1 MVALWL
7 LSSCGGRLSHRVY
20 CLLFFFFF
28 QAEDGIRD
36 LTVTGVQTCALPIS
50 REIADAG
57 GRRGG
62 HAGGRRRRVRD
73 LSCHPDSRQRAPV
86 VDRRRTRRLG
96 PDRRGIRSL
105 PRQSGRA
112 AGSSRSAAIR
122 ITGKRPGKREG
133 GRVVT
138 APSLFPLP
146 RRSSV
151 LSPAMQLTEAILQA
165 LQTVWSHKLRSFF
178 TLLGIIV
185 SVAFLIAVVA
195 VIQGMNAYVRERLA
209 GAIVGVN
216 AFQIRRDPIQVGF
229 IDDLSWSRIQ
239 RRPIIAPEDV
249 PYVERALPDAQA
261 IALQSGW
268 PTPTADIT
276 WRNRTVGDAFV
287 VGVTAPYQIVQDYQI
302 AAGDPLTEVDVQ
314 QRRLVAVLGFDVA
327 DKLFE
332 DAARAVGQRVRLRGW
347 AFTIKGVIAKKGT
360 GLGQSWDG
368 FVMLPLTTFEALYG
382 RRQTTVI
389 SVKMPAAEQ
398 VAEAM
403 LRAEEAM
410 RIAHRLRPGQDD
422 DFSVDTAEGLISFW
436 QSLTRVIFTVVPAV
450 VAIGIVVGGIVIMN
464 IMLMSVTERTREI
477 GIRKSLGATRRAIR
491 RQFLAESVTLSLV
504 GGVLGLAAGMT
515 LAGVVGAVTPLPAR
529 VTGWSVGVALGLG
542 LTVGVLFGVYPAT
555 RASRLDPI
563 PALRAA

>member
-1 MVALWL
+1 
-7 LSSCGGRLSHRVY
+7 
-20 CLLFFFFF
+20 
-28 QAEDGIRD
+28 
-36 LTVTGVQTCALPIS
+36 
-50 REIADAG
+50 
-57 GRRGG
+57 
-62 HAGGRRRRVRD
+62 
-73 LSCHPDSRQRAPV
+73 
-86 VDRRRTRRLG
+86 
-96 PDRRGIRSL
+96 
-105 PRQSGRA
+105 
-112 AGSSRSAAIR
+112 
-122 ITGKRPGKREG
+122 
-133 GRVVT
+133 
-138 APSLFPLP
+138 
-146 RRSSV
+146 
-151 LSPAMQLTEAILQA
+151 MQVTEAILQA
-165 LQTVWSHKLRSFF
+165 LRTLWGHKLRSFF

-229 IDDLSWSRIQ
+229 IDDEEWRRIQ

-249 PYVERALPDAQA
+249 PYVERAVPEAQA

-268 PTPTADIT
+268 PTPTADVA

-287 VGVTAPYQIVQDYQI
+287 FGVTAPYQIVQDYQI
-302 AAGDPLTEVDVQ
+302 AAGDPLTDVDVRE
-314 QRRLVAVLGFDVA
+314 RRLVAVLGFDVA
-327 DKLFE
+327 EKLF
-332 DAARAVGQRVRLRGW
+332 DDVARAVGKRVRVRGW

-360 GLGQSWDG
+360 VLGQSWDG

-389 SVKMPAAEQ
+389 SVKMPAADQ
-398 VAEAM
+398 VSDAM

-422 DFSVDTAEGLISFW
+422 DFTVDTAEGLIAFW

-464 IMLMSVTERTREI
+464 IMLMSVNERTREI

-491 RQFLAESVTLSLV
+491 RQFLAESVTLSLA
-504 GGVLGLAAGMT
+504 GGLLGLAAGT
-515 LAGVVGAVTPLPAR
+515 ALAGLVGTLSPLPAR
-529 VTGWSVGVALGLG
+529 VTLWSVGVALALG

-555 RASRLDPI
+555 RAARLDPI
-563 PALRAA
+563 AALRAE